1 MALPHR
7 VAKKSLPMPIGVLY
21 VASRV
26 ALAGLRYATLSPL
39 ITLWERRNP
48 EVADAD
54 RRHPQGVGALSRG
67 RPRRSAA

>member
-48 EVADAD
+48 ESPTPIAGI
-54 RRHPQGVGALSRG
+54 RRAWGL
-67 RPRRSAA
+67 